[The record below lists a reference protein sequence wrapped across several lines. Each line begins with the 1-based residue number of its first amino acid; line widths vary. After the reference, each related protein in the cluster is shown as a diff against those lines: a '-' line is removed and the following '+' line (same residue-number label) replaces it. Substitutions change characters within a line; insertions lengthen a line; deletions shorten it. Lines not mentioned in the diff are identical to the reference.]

1 MRRSRRF
8 WAAVSVLAIG
18 CGGRTMLDG
27 LGVLGGDGGDGTD
40 GPIDIG
46 DGPISRLDGPI
57 TRGDGPVI
65 VDDGGFGVD
74 VVFPDVTVPCDVF
87 VPPPPPPPPP
97 FEGGEPPGD
106 AIVFPFDGPVTIE
119 DGGFPEDGFPGFDA
133 GTEGGAPVFCGGE
146 FCFSGEQCCVG
157 FGGGGVSASCVPSG
171 DCDAGLSLTC
181 TGSDNCTGGEVCCA
195 SFEGMS
201 GSASCEPSCGPGN
214 VQLCTVD
221 GICPP
226 GDTCVTTPFGLAFC
240 RP

>member
-74 VVFPDVTVPCDVF
+74 VVPRRHLSRGESRPGMRSSFLSTV
-87 VPPPPPPPPP
+87 
-97 FEGGEPPGD
+97 
-106 AIVFPFDGPVTIE
+106 
-119 DGGFPEDGFPGFDA
+119 
-133 GTEGGAPVFCGGE
+133 
-146 FCFSGEQCCVG
+146 
-157 FGGGGVSASCVPSG
+157 
-171 DCDAGLSLTC
+171 
-181 TGSDNCTGGEVCCA
+181 
-195 SFEGMS
+195 
-201 GSASCEPSCGPGN
+201 
-214 VQLCTVD
+214 
-221 GICPP
+221 
-226 GDTCVTTPFGLAFC
+226 
-240 RP
+240 R